1 MQKWEKPLVFSHY
14 FCITIIITL
23 FMRKRVLS
31 FLLVALAWSGA
42 TAAPVSQAT
51 ARCVAET
58 WLQAMGMRDVKQLV
72 DVTAQTPFTE
82 FYVFAA
88 PAGGFILVSGD
99 DCAIP
104 VLGYS
109 IDEHFE
115 TKDMPSN
122 LLSFLSGYDEEI
134 KRGKEN
140 KLLVPDTVAQ
150 QWKLLANGQMPKA
163 AFDNS
168 VLPLLTTCWN
178 QAPYYNELCP
188 FDSNGNHFMTGCV
201 ATAMAQIMKYWNYP
215 ATGYGSH
222 SYNHFTGTQSA
233 DFGATTYDWAHMPY
247 RLTALSSPEE
257 VEAVATLMY
266 HAGVAVDMKY
276 NYGGSGASSTE
287 AKNSL
292 VKYFKYS
299 PTIRYVTPNGYSD
312 SAYCAILQNELDQ
325 GHPIYT
331 AAYTSPNGAHA
342 FVCDGY
348 STHNYFHFNLGW
360 GGGGNGYYT
369 LWAINANIMKSYQA
383 IIGIQPNNDWDTAG
397 STTITTSVTGGFA
410 TVTGAGSYSF
420 GNTITLSV
428 DSVQDGFYFSRWS
441 DGCQEN
447 PREIYTTG
455 GTYHFTAL
463 VEPVPPL
470 INNDT
475 ISYCGNNCKIASVN
489 YLGDLGSRW
498 GVWFP
503 PDLFPHGDTLHAVQ
517 VFTVDPGTYI
527 LEVYVD
533 STLDVP
539 AYRDTSFFTNE
550 GWYEAQWHTLPLA
563 TPVVIDSSQELWITF
578 RSDAEYPAAFSR
590 YNIDTYNQSLCGA
603 DFQYYLP
610 NVAWMIR
617 GILHPLD
624 TMPDTTAADVCE
636 GPFPVPYYI
645 GGDSAT
651 FAFHAHCWDALDADG
666 DGSNWTI
673 MPTSFYSFSWN
684 DNTVLTPDN
693 WLRSPAIVLDDDLP
707 CVLEWTTAL
716 NPRYPHEHY
725 GVYLSHTW
733 DDTSSYVLMGEYDCD
748 TTDDQ
753 RRFSLP
759 LDDWM
764 GDTIHITFRHFNSTD
779 QNYLCLHSINILLSP
794 DHQVDVYSN
803 NSSWGSVSGSGSYA
817 HGSNVTVSATPIG
830 GSTFEGWSDNAGQSV
845 FTTENPYTF
854 ALMDNTTL
862 MAVFSNTNGVE
873 DAEDED
879 IIVFVRDKHIIV
891 EGADGETVQVFNSL
905 GRLLQTFKQSS
916 GQALHSGVYLV
927 KVGNRPVR
935 KVVVL

>member
-1 MQKWEKPLVFSHY
+1 MVFSHY

-23 FMRKRVLS
+23 FMRKSVFS
-31 FLLVALAWSGA
+31 FGLLIALACSSA
-42 TAAPVSQAT
+42 TASPVSQAT
-51 ARCVAET
+51 ARRVAET
-58 WLQAMGMRDVKQLV
+58 WLQAMGMRDVKSLV
-72 DVTAQTPFTE
+72 DVTSETPFTE

-109 IDEHFE
+109 IDEHFK

-122 LLSFLSGYDEEI
+122 VLSFLSGYDEEI

-140 KLLVPDTVAQ
+140 KLLVADTIVR
-150 QWKLLANGQMPKA
+150 QWELLTKGQMPKA

-168 VLPLLTTCWN
+168 VLPLLTTCWD

-188 FDSNGNHFMTGCV
+188 LDNEGNHFMTGCV

-215 ATGYGSH
+215 TTGYGSH

-266 HAGVAVDMKY
+266 HAGVAVDMGY
-276 NYGGSGASSTE
+276 NYGGSGATPTE
-287 AKNSL
+287 AKNSM

-299 PTIRYVTPNGYSD
+299 PNIRYVTSNGYSD
-312 SAYCAILQNELDQ
+312 SALCAILRDELDQ

-331 AAYTSPNGAHA
+331 GAYTPSDGAHA

-348 STHNYFHFNLGW
+348 SIHNYFHFNLGW

-369 LWAINANIMKSYQA
+369 LWAINADAMKFYQA

-397 STTITTSVTGGFA
+397 TTSITTSVTGGFA
-410 TVTGAGSYSF
+410 TVTGAGTYSF
-420 GNTITLSV
+420 GNTVTLSV

-441 DGCQEN
+441 DECREN

-455 GTYHFTAL
+455 GTYHFTAVL
-463 VEPVPPL
+463 DTIPQL
-470 INNDT
+470 IINDT
-475 ISYCGNNCKIASVN
+475 LSYCGNNCHMKSAYS
-489 YLGDLGSRW
+489 LTDSKRW
-498 GVWFP
+498 GVRFSHDVFP
-503 PDLFPHGDTLHAVQ
+503 YGDTLTAVQ
-517 VFTVDPGTYI
+517 IFTFYSGEYI

-533 STLDVP
+533 STLDIP
-539 AYRDTSFFTNE
+539 AYSDTSHFANE
-550 GWYEAQWHTLPLA
+550 GLYEAQWHTLPLS
-563 TPVVIDSSQELWITF
+563 TPVVIDSSQDLWITF
-578 RSDAEYPAAFSR
+578 RSNVEYPATYSQ
-590 YNIDTYNQSLCGA
+590 YNIDTYNQSLSGTNL
-603 DFQYYLP
+603 QHYTP
-610 NVAWMIR
+610 GVAWMIR

-636 GPFPVPYYI
+636 GLFPVPYFI

-651 FAFHAHCWDALDADG
+651 FTSHAACWRSLDADE
-666 DGSNWTI
+666 DGNGWEVT
-673 MPTSFYSFSWN
+673 PTSFYSYSWD
-684 DNTVLTPDN
+684 DNMVLTPDN
-693 WLRSPAIVLDDDLP
+693 WLRSPAFVLHDDLP
-707 CVLEWTTAL
+707 CVLGWTTAL

-725 GVYLSHTW
+725 GVYLSHTG
-733 DDTSSYVLMGEYDCD
+733 DDTSSYVLLGEYDCD

-753 RRFSLP
+753 RPFSLP

-764 GDTIHITFRHFNSTD
+764 GDTIHIIFRHFNSTD
-779 QNYLCLHSINILLSP
+779 QNFLCLHSINIRPSP

-803 NSSWGSVSGSGSYA
+803 NSSWGRATGSGSYA
-817 HGSNVTVSATPIG
+817 HGSSVIVEATPFE

-845 FTTENPYTF
+845 LTTDNPYTF
-854 ALMDNTTL
+854 TLMDNTTL
-862 MAVFSNTNGVE
+862 MAVFHNSNDIE
-873 DAEDED
+873 EAEDED
-879 IIVFVRDKHIIV
+879 IIIFVRDKHIIV
-891 EGADGETVQVFNSL
+891 EGAEGETVQVFNTL
-905 GRLLQTFKQSS
+905 GHLLKTFKQSS
-916 GQALHSGVYLV
+916 SQALHSGVFLV